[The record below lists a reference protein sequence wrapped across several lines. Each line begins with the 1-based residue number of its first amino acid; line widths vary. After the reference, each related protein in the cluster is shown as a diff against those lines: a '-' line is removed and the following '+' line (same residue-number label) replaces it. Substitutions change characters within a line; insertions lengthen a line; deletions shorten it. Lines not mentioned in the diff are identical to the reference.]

1 MQGPSRSVEG
11 DGPQY
16 PVMEVMAGSCIL
28 SNHAIILVGEGIAS
42 SYLSLARAKRVLSS
56 LTWFSLQPR
65 KNRTIS
71 FLVFGFFFFWRRN
84 LKHQRSNHTQSCLL
98 DKRQCH
104 LASNPSFLFSGP
116 GLRPLPWHTPCF
128 FSSKADVWAFF
139 IPDSCGA
146 LSIWMRRVQPNGP
159 SRVPGA

>member
-56 LTWFSLQPR
+56 LT
-65 KNRTIS
+65 
-71 FLVFGFFFFWRRN
+71 
-84 LKHQRSNHTQSCLL
+84 
-98 DKRQCH
+98 
-104 LASNPSFLFSGP
+104 
-116 GLRPLPWHTPCF
+116 
-128 FSSKADVWAFF
+128 
-139 IPDSCGA
+139 
-146 LSIWMRRVQPNGP
+146 
-159 SRVPGA
+159 